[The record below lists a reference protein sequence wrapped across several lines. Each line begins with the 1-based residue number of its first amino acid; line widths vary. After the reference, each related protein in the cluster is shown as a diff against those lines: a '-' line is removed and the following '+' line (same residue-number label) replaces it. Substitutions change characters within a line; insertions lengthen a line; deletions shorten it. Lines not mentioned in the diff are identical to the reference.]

1 MPSFRDDH
9 ILVVSPGSQVT
20 LAQLGLPESF
30 TPAKL
35 RFASRMFPALES
47 GTWTWTKIRE
57 AREGEKD
64 RLLATA
70 MAGHDDD
77 DDDDDDE
84 EEEDDEDE
92 DEEEGDD
99 GDETTGTGSK
109 PEGDNTENSKTSES
123 TVTDAVHGA
132 TEGAAKLDISEKKE
146 AKTSDEGTTA
156 VKDEAKPSDSEL
168 KAEDSEMMDATGE
181 QEEEA
186 EEEEEEEEEEE
197 DDDDEDEEDEDMGDV
212 YVEDE
217 DDEEGAVWCM
227 KEGKVVDWGCFFAL
241 LHHIHETINPTFHT
255 PILMLC
261 PPAFTPS
268 DKERITQFVFEK
280 LKAPGFVLMDM
291 ALATLWAYGL
301 STSTIIDVGF
311 EKTDITP
318 ILDFVIQERARE
330 TAPGWGGESM
340 TKHLLKLLPDLKC
353 EEIEQ
358 LKRSPICEILH
369 SGNLLPNATSV
380 NTAIAAG
387 NEKMKRAAEMDGSD
401 LIDEE
406 EGTMNVAAIV
416 ASGKTHEFLAK
427 REKEK
432 RGEAERK
439 LPNRERE
446 TNSFWVVEKK
456 KPGDEPSSSAMILD
470 EPQSAVSVSAPKLP
484 EVVVGAEAPPAVPAT
499 TVVTEISSTT
509 ITTITTDAPLPEVA
523 STDTAPAASA
533 APADPTDSVPPAP
546 PVATTTEVAAATAVA
561 PVPAVVI
568 ETTTVENTVVEKPKT
583 DDSTSEPIKP
593 ADIVE
598 EITVTTEVVA
608 TAEATTTSTTETTT
622 VTTAPQTTET
632 AATVA
637 PEIET
642 APVPVPAPA
651 PIVTDEEALRKQK
664 EKERRKEEKR
674 AAAEGLPKIGEDEI
688 RREVRVG
695 VERFMAAEC
704 GILQELADC
713 VWRVI
718 SKVEDVSR
726 RAELWESLILVG
738 NGSKIRGFKE
748 ALLQTIQNKYIIPPS
763 SATIFS
769 SELPSNMST
778 PAATGTS
785 TPVPQQAGPSNHAG
799 ANPLLVA
806 ATTSNLPLPAMGPHG
821 HHSSHGQT
829 PTNVKFPR
837 APEYFPEWK
846 DAGFEEAAFL
856 GAQVAAK
863 VLFIVDQGASG
874 GFLTRVEYNE
884 GGPAAIHNV

>member
-1 MPSFRDDH
+1 MPFSAP
-9 ILVVSPGSQVT
+9 ILT
-20 LAQLGLPESF
+20 L
-30 TPAKL
+30 
-35 RFASRMFPALES
+35 SRQ
-47 GTWTWTKIRE
+47 
-57 AREGEKD
+57 
-64 RLLATA
+64 
-70 MAGHDDD
+70 H
-77 DDDDDDE
+77 
-84 EEEDDEDE
+84 
-92 DEEEGDD
+92 
-99 GDETTGTGSK
+99 
-109 PEGDNTENSKTSES
+109 
-123 TVTDAVHGA
+123 V
-132 TEGAAKLDISEKKE
+132 
-146 AKTSDEGTTA
+146 
-156 VKDEAKPSDSEL
+156 
-168 KAEDSEMMDATGE
+168 
-181 QEEEA
+181 
-186 EEEEEEEEEEE
+186 
-197 DDDDEDEEDEDMGDV
+197 
-212 YVEDE
+212 
-217 DDEEGAVWCM
+217 
-227 KEGKVVDWGCFFAL
+227 
-241 LHHIHETINPTFHT
+241 HETINPTFHT

-301 STSTIIDVGF
+301 QNSTIIDVGF

-318 ILDFVIQERARE
+318 ILDFTIQERARE
-330 TAPGWGGESM
+330 TVPGWGGESM
-340 TKHLLKLLPDLKC
+340 TKHLMKLLPDLKY
-353 EEIEQ
+353 EEVEQ

-369 SGNLLPNATSV
+369 SGHQLPNASSV

-387 NEKMKRAAEMDGSD
+387 NDKMKRAAEMDGSD

-456 KPGDEPSSSAMILD
+456 KPGDEPTSSSAMILD

-484 EVVVGAEAPPAVPAT
+484 EVVVGAEAPPAILVAT
-499 TVVTEISSTT
+499 VAPEVSST
-509 ITTITTDAPLPEVA
+509 A
-523 STDTAPAASA
+523 TAPVPEIPSMDATPTALAALANPTESA
-533 APADPTDSVPPAP
+533 PPAP
-546 PVATTTEVAAATAVA
+546 PPVITTTEGVTATTSVA
-561 PVPAVVI
+561 PLPPITTEAAVI
-568 ETTTVENTVVEKPKT
+568 ESTIVEKPKT
-583 DDSTSEPIKP
+583 EDPVSEPAKP
-593 ADIVE
+593 AGVAE
-598 EITVTTEVVA
+598 AAVVTEVVA
-608 TAEATTTSTTETTT
+608 TTDTTTINTAETTMVTTT
-622 VTTAPQTTET
+622 VTTTLQTTDT

-637 PEIET
+637 QET
-642 APVPVPAPA
+642 EAAPLPAPA
-651 PIVTDEEALRKQK
+651 PVAVDEEALRRQK

-688 RREVRVG
+688 RREIQVG

-704 GILQELADC
+704 GILQELTDRI
-713 VWRVI
+713 WRVI

-738 NGSKIRGFKE
+738 NGSKIRGLSPLFDRIFLCIQILTNNIGFKE
-748 ALLQTIQNKYIIPPS
+748 ALLQTIQSKYIIPPS

-785 TPVPQQAGPSNHAG
+785 TPVPQAGPSSHTG

-806 ATTSNLPLPAMGPHG
+806 ATTSNLTLPAMGHHG

-829 PTNVKFPR
+829 PTNIKFPR
-837 APEYFPEWK
+837 PPEYFPEWK

-863 VLFIVDQGASG
+863 VLFIVDQGVSC
-874 GFLTRVEYNE
+874 GFMTRVEYNE